1 VIKEMAIRDEK
12 SMEEWKR
19 EISCMVMYRS
29 PFVVEIYGFHWNG
42 VNKLSIIME
51 YMSRGDLYSILH
63 KSPDKNP
70 LSKVLRLRM
79 ARHIALGVSHL
90 HKNRVVHRD
99 IKSMNVLISDDYAC
113 KLTDFGTAKMIGA
126 NTQTELMTN
135 NAGTPLWMAPEVKHG
150 NFYSCP
156 ADIYSMGLVFYE
168 IFEKALPLWDQYAS
182 RVRLPSVFQSAS
194 LVCPCI
200 QSDPNR
206 RPNADT
212 VVDVLDKMIY
222 NVCTGLKA
230 VVPAGC
236 YEAKGEFKTTEEK
249 ETEELRI
256 LYKYLVGCSAA
267 EVDAWME
274 RVFPPPVQKAAH
286 KNMPGVPV
294 GVPVGQPMHQMGH
307 PMQQMGQPIFPPSFG
322 FPPNMQAP
330 PGY

>member
-1 VIKEMAIRDEK
+1 
-12 SMEEWKR
+12 MEEWKR

-42 VNKLSIIME
+42 LNKLSIIME
-51 YMSRGDLYSILH
+51 YMAKGDLYTILH

-70 LSKVLRLRM
+70 LSKILRLRM

-90 HKNRVVHRD
+90 HKNRVIHRD
-99 IKSMNVLISDDYAC
+99 IKSMNVLIADDYAC

-126 NTQTELMTN
+126 PQSELMTN

-150 NFYSCP
+150 NFYNFP
-156 ADIYSMGLVFYE
+156 ADIYSLGLVFYE
-168 IFEKALPLWDQYAS
+168 IFEKTLPLWDQYQS

-200 QSDPNR
+200 QSDPNK
-206 RPNADT
+206 RPHADT

-230 VVPAGC
+230 VVPASS
-236 YEAKGEFKTTEEK
+236 YEVKGEFKTTEEK
-249 ETEELRI
+249 ETEELRA
-256 LYKYLVGCSAA
+256 LYKYLVSCSAA
-267 EVDAWME
+267 EVDGWVE
-274 RVFPPPVQKAAH
+274 KVFPPPVQKASH
-286 KNMPGVPV
+286 KSGVPMGVPMPGHPM
-294 GVPVGQPMHQMGH
+294 GQPMHPMGQPMGH
-307 PMQQMGQPIFPPSFG
+307 PMGQPIGQPMGQPIYPPSFG